1 MTLSAAVK
9 NRSVADEVAWYGKVA
24 RRKDLLS
31 RGCTA
36 WSLKQAVVAGI
47 ISQICRGYYALPD
60 ADPLDIHLAL
70 HQARRTCFTKA
81 EQLGLWIIK
90 SPLLPHVAAA
100 HGRPISGCVVHKV
113 SGPQTL
119 MDILRQCITCGSE
132 VDGLAALESAV
143 VLKMCTIPELRAEFT
158 RREDRGARAIIGMID
173 PQAMSI
179 AETVARYYLRR
190 AGLNVQGQFYVK
202 GVGQL
207 DLLVE
212 GLLGVE
218 TDGERYHNTAS
229 GWAED
234 LRRDNL
240 LVIKGLWC
248 LRIPAKMVLGSPD
261 IMLKWVR
268 EALAMISSAPH

>member
-1 MTLSAAVK
+1 MTLSAAAK
-9 NRSVADEVAWYGKVA
+9 NRSVADEVAWFGKVA
-24 RRKDLLS
+24 RRKDLLV

-36 WSLKQAVVAGI
+36 WSLKQAVSAGI
-47 ISQICRGYYALPD
+47 ISQVGRGYYALPD

-70 HQARRTCFTKA
+70 YQARRTCFTKA
-81 EQLGLWIIK
+81 EQLGLWVIK
-90 SPLLPHVAAA
+90 PPLFPHVAAA

-119 MDILRQCITCGSE
+119 MDILRQCVKCGSE

-143 VLKMCTIPELRAEFT
+143 VLKECTIPDLRAEFT
-158 RREDRGARAIIGMID
+158 RREDSGARAIIDMID

-179 AETVARYYLRR
+179 AETVARYYLRK

-202 GVGQL
+202 GVGHL

-218 TDGERYHNTAS
+218 TDGETYHNTES

-248 LRIPAKMVLGSPD
+248 LRIPAKVVLGNPD
-261 IMLKWVR
+261 VMLAWVR
-268 EALAMISSAPH
+268 EALATITSTPH

>member
-1 MTLSAAVK
+1 MTLSAAAK
-9 NRSVADEVAWYGKVA
+9 YRSVADEVAWFGKVA
-24 RRKDLLS
+24 RRKDLLV

-36 WSLKQAVVAGI
+36 WSLKQAVSAGI
-47 ISQICRGYYALPD
+47 ISQVGRGYYALPD

-70 HQARRTCFTKA
+70 YQARRTCFTKA
-81 EQLGLWIIK
+81 EQLGLWVIK
-90 SPLLPHVAAA
+90 RRLFPHVAAA

-119 MDILRQCITCGSE
+119 MDILRQCVKCGSE

-143 VLKMCTIPELRAEFT
+143 VLKECTIPDLRAEFT
-158 RREDRGARAIIGMID
+158 RREDSGARAIIDMID

-179 AETVARYYLRR
+179 AETVARYYLRK

-202 GVGQL
+202 GVGHL

-218 TDGERYHNTAS
+218 TDGETYHNTES

-234 LRRDNL
+234 LRPDNL

-248 LRIPAKMVLGSPD
+248 LHIPAKVVLGNPD
-261 IMLKWVR
+261 VMLAWVR
-268 EALAMISSAPH
+268 EALATITSAPH